1 MLGNALRLRILV
13 LAILSVALLAL
24 VTQPIWQ
31 SFAFGKKETLLTV
44 VFLDI
49 GQGDAIFIET
59 PDGKQML
66 IDGGPGRAVLRELP
80 KYMSIFDRSI
90 DVVVATH
97 PDKDHVGG
105 LVDVLSRYKVG
116 KIIETENKNETAVSD
131 AFSNYANK
139 EEAEIFLAR
148 AGQVLTLGAST
159 SIKIFSPAFDPK
171 DWESNASSIV
181 AKVTY
186 GDIDFLLTG
195 DAPSNTEEYMV
206 KVYGSQLTSEV
217 LKLGHHGSRTSTSD
231 LFLNTVRPT
240 FAVVSA
246 GRGNNYGHPHKEV
259 TDRILARGINLKST
273 IENGSVVFKSDGQR
287 VWVEWGK

>member
-1 MLGNALRLRILV
+1 MLSNAFRWRVCVLTILLFRV
-13 LAILSVALLAL
+13 VAIFALSFWPGL
-24 VTQPIWQ
+24 
-31 SFAFGKKETLLTV
+31 SFEKREPLLTV

-59 PDGKQML
+59 PDGKQVL
-66 IDGGPGRAVLRELP
+66 IDGGPGSAILRELP

-116 KIIETENKNETAVSD
+116 KIIETENKNDTAVSD
-131 AFSNYANK
+131 AFSNYAKK
-139 EEAEIFLAR
+139 EGAEIFLAR
-148 AGQVLTLGAST
+148 AGQVLTIGAST
-159 SIKIFSPAFDPK
+159 TIKIFSPAFDPK

-186 GDIDFLLTG
+186 GEIDFLLTG
-195 DAPSNTEEYMV
+195 DAPLNTEEYLV
-206 KVYGSQLTSEV
+206 RVYGSALESEV

-231 LFLNTVRPT
+231 LFLNTVKPA

-246 GRGNNYGHPHKEV
+246 GRDNNYGHPHPEV
-259 TDRILARGINLKST
+259 TEKVLSRRISLEST
-273 IENGSVVFKSDGQR
+273 IESGSVVFKSDGKL
-287 VWVEWGK
+287 VWLE